1 MKKINYLLIIG
12 TFILLFLTIISI
24 FPQCFTDVDPY
35 GKQYERLT
43 YQEGKFKGST
53 PPIAPCKEFPL
64 GTDALGRDM
73 KSLIIYGCKS
83 TLLMALLI
91 AFGRLLIALP
101 ISIMAAYKN
110 KFAVWL
116 IKEFNIVFS
125 AFPLIIICVFF
136 ARTSL
141 TASLFINNMTPIIIM
156 LTILGWGKLAN
167 ITTQKVT
174 DILNQDFIEGEV
186 SIGKNKLEIALQN
199 ILPHLIPNIIV
210 MVFLEVALILVLLA
224 QIGILRTIVSPTGFV
239 NANGGMSTPLEFDW
253 PSLFV
258 FSYHLFDTGKTWLIL
273 YPALAFATSII
284 GFNLFGE
291 GLRLEF
297 DKKNSKVI
305 SIIKKIPAILS
316 PVRFIHQI
324 KNFKEYRSSVIKKT
338 ITIVL
343 IFAILAIPNSQNLY
357 KLDAQNAF
365 SELEELKSKEINTI
379 DFEINYANTL
389 SQKLKDYG
397 VLPFNDIYLHKFMG
411 EEKQITDSSISVSYD
426 NKNIELKYK
435 VDYWIQEYTPLSG
448 IYDLEIIK
456 PDQLRNITE
465 ERAKELHDK
474 VVGVDYRGFK
484 LEKVAETIMFL
495 ASYEINPKGVLAIY
509 PKDVGFDKT
518 ETKLSSFG
526 TNLINIQSEKDEE
539 LLDISKGKIN
549 IKVQDGIREGTN
561 VLGYIP
567 GCDEKLKDE
576 YIVIGC
582 PINYLQNSTEEY
594 RTSEIGGTSLAL
606 EIAEAIQKY
615 GIKPKRTIVFAFW
628 GGDKES
634 GRGSLDFVK
643 KYFKETDKTAFYI
656 DLKDL
661 TNIQTDDLLVDT
673 SQIMPKNKT
682 GQEYIKILKKY
693 ADINNIKLNYG
704 NIQSPYAKDFYA
716 TNRQAMVISS
726 SRKGKIYDKLYKDN
740 DQINQEK
747 FSKATQM
754 IFNTIV
760 DMALGGEVNE

>member
-1 MKKINYLLIIG
+1 MRKINYLLLIG
-12 TFILLFLTIISI
+12 TFILLFLTTMSI
-24 FPQCFTDVDPY
+24 FPQWFTDIDPY

-43 YQEGKFKGST
+43 YQDGKFKGST
-53 PPIAPCKEFPL
+53 PPIAPCEEFPL

-73 KSLIIYGCKS
+73 KSLIIYGCRT
-83 TLLMALLI
+83 TLSMALII

-101 ISIMAAYKN
+101 ISLMAAYKN

-136 ARTSL
+136 GRTNI
-141 TASLFINNMTPIIIM
+141 TASLFVNNMTPVIIM
-156 LTILGWGKLAN
+156 LIILGWGKLAN
-167 ITTQKVT
+167 ITTQKVS
-174 DILNQDFIEGEV
+174 DILDQDFIEGEV
-186 SIGKNKLEIALQN
+186 SIGKNRLEIALQN
-199 ILPHLIPNIIV
+199 ILPHLIPNTIV
-210 MVFLEVALILVLLA
+210 MVFLEVALILVSLA
-224 QIGILRTIVSPTGFV
+224 QIGILRTIVSPTGFFI
-239 NANGGMSTPLEFDW
+239 ASGGLNTPLEFDW

-305 SIIKKIPAILS
+305 STIKKIPAILS

-324 KNFKEYRSSVIKKT
+324 KNFKEYRSPVIKKT
-338 ITIVL
+338 IAIVL
-343 IFAILAIPNSQNLY
+343 ILAILAIPNSQNLY
-357 KLDAQNAF
+357 KLDAQNVF
-365 SELEELKSKEINTI
+365 SELEELKSEETNSI
-379 DFEINYANTL
+379 DFEINYANIL
-389 SQKLKDYG
+389 SQKLKEYG
-397 VLPFNDIYLHKFMG
+397 VLSFNDIYLHKFIA
-411 EEKQITDSSISVSYD
+411 EERKITDSSISISYD
-426 NKNIELKYK
+426 NKSIELEYK
-435 VDYWIQEYTPLSG
+435 SDYRIQEYTPING
-448 IYDLEIIK
+448 IYDLEIIT
-456 PDQLRNITE
+456 PDQVENITK

-484 LEKVAETIMFL
+484 LDKVARTIMSL
-495 ASYEINPKGVLAIY
+495 EAEISPKGVLAIF
-509 PKDVGFDKT
+509 PKDINLGEVEG
-518 ETKLSSFG
+518 KLSRFG

-549 IKVQDGIREGTN
+549 IKVQDGLREGVN

-582 PINYLQNSTEEY
+582 PVNYLQNSTKEY
-594 RTSEIGGTSLAL
+594 RTSEIGGSSLAL

-615 GIKPKRTIVFAFW
+615 GIKPKRSIVFAFW
-628 GGDKES
+628 GGDKEA

-643 KYFKETDKTAFYI
+643 KYFKKTDKTAFYI

-661 TNIQTDDLLVDT
+661 TNMQTDD
-673 SQIMPKNKT
+673 
-682 GQEYIKILKKY
+682 
-693 ADINNIKLNYG
+693 
-704 NIQSPYAKDFYA
+704 
-716 TNRQAMVISS
+716 
-726 SRKGKIYDKLYKDN
+726 
-740 DQINQEK
+740 
-747 FSKATQM
+747 
-754 IFNTIV
+754 
-760 DMALGGEVNE
+760 